1 MQDPNSFSNFA
12 NRSSTK
18 WLRYDADVLPMHVAE
33 MDFEV
38 AKPIR
43 DKISEMALNSDLGY
57 LGIFPGIGPAFA
69 SFAKRRWG
77 WEADPKGIKLATDV
91 GVAAVEILK
100 SVTQPGDRVLI
111 NSPVYAAFFGWIKE
125 AECVPFDAP
134 LQLDGDTWRLDLSA
148 IRAAFDQGVKVFLLC
163 SPHNPIGRIHT
174 AQELTEIA
182 MLAKEFDVLVISDE
196 IHAPLSWV
204 PFTPYLSLGSQATET
219 GVTITSSSKAWN
231 TAGLKA
237 GFLITQSDAVRTK
250 LAGLPEAMQWRSS
263 ILGAFAM
270 VTAYTEGVD
279 WLDETVTILQ
289 DNLEHLRHE
298 VATMLPKAKMFA
310 LEATYLAWIDL
321 EAYGIPD
328 LANTILKEAKVSVN
342 AGPDHSP
349 GDDFQG
355 FIRFNF
361 ATSKPRITEAVRRIS
376 ELCEGPQ

>member
-1 MQDPNSFSNFA
+1 MRPEDSFTNYA

-77 WEADPKGIKLATDV
+77 WEVDPTGIKLATDV

-100 SVTQPGDRVLI
+100 TVTSPGDRVLI
-111 NSPVYAAFFGWIKE
+111 NSPVYAAFFAWIKE
-125 AECVPFDAP
+125 AGCVPHDAP
-134 LQLDGDTWRLDLSA
+134 LELDGETWKLDLAA
-148 IRAAFDQGVKVFLLC
+148 IRAAFEQGVKVFLLC
-163 SPHNPIGRIHT
+163 SPQNPIGRIHT

-196 IHAPLSWV
+196 IHAPLSWG

-237 GFLITQSDAVRTK
+237 GFLVTQSDAVRSK

-263 ILGAFAM
+263 ILGAHAM
-270 VTAYTEGVD
+270 VSAYTESVD
-279 WLDETVTILQ
+279 WLDETVATLQ
-289 DNLEHLRHE
+289 ENLEHLRHE
-298 VATMLPKAKMFA
+298 VSTMLPKAKMFE